1 MARAVKQLALALH
14 LLIAKTAQMP
24 QAKMHTMTA
33 AGHAGARPAP
43 LWAAVH
49 QRTAMDRPTS
59 RSICLRVASAT
70 RSNLRT
76 LRAYAL
82 GLPIFQLSRWLEVIS
97 SRGF

>member
-43 LWAAVH
+43 SGQQSIKELQWIA
-49 QRTAMDRPTS
+49 QRLDQFA
-59 RSICLRVASAT
+59 CA
-70 RSNLRT
+70 
-76 LRAYAL
+76 
-82 GLPIFQLSRWLEVIS
+82 
-97 SRGF
+97 